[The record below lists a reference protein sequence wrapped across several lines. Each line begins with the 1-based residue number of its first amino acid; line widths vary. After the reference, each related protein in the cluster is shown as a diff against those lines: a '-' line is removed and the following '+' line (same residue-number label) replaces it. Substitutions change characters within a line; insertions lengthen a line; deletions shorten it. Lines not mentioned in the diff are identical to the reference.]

1 MATFG
6 TGIIRP
12 TWKERAHRETW
23 LHRTIRTYLG
33 QNRRDRAAWDA
44 DVSST
49 SMKRRSDVAGRT
61 RGSDQTNHRPMSSR
75 HSVSLHPPP
84 PPAPPPIPYSF
95 SSCVLHLL
103 QIISS
108 WVLRAP
114 PSVVV
119 APFPT
124 LSFLQVSSLLT
135 DACRVQVKIQ
145 LFPKCTFLLLH
156 ALHKKNSSDL

>member
-12 TWKERAHRETW
+12 TWKKRRRQETW

-33 QNRRDRAAWDA
+33 QNRRERAAWEA

-49 SMKRRSDVAGRT
+49 SMERRRDVAGRT

-95 SSCVLHLL
+95 SSCILHLL

-114 PSVVV
+114 PPSLRRRGTFSHAVI
-119 APFPT
+119 PPG
-124 LSFLQVSSLLT
+124 LLT
-135 DACRVQVKIQ
+135 DECCVLMKIQ
-145 LFPKCTFLLLH
+145 PFPKCTFLLFH
-156 ALHKKNSSDL
+156 ALHKKNSFDL